1 MSDSKKQVK
10 ITWFS
15 LRTGCSHE
23 EAKKWLAE
31 AKWKLEIAIR
41 DRRSHQQSKNK

>member
-1 MSDSKKQVK
+1 MSDSKKQAK
-10 ITWFS
+10 IVWFS

-23 EAKKWLAE
+23 EAKKWLVE

-41 DRRSHQQSKNK
+41 NLRSSYESKNK